1 MEHYYPV
8 GGQYCKLT
16 GKGSLAG
23 IADDILNISKNHRE
37 RKDSEAT
44 ARTMRTV
51 ELRDYKRESRARP
64 SKRMTEAMRD
74 IVKYIT
80 KNPGAQRA
88 EILKAVFNFSVISPS
103 SLGNNLNYLID
114 QKIITGN
121 GRTTNRKFYLA
132 GESFD

>member
-1 MEHYYPV
+1 MNYPV
-8 GGQYCKLT
+8 GAQYAELT
-16 GKGSLAG
+16 GKGSFVG
-23 IADDILNISKNHRE
+23 IADEILSINKLNRQKRDLAQRIRL
-37 RKDSEAT
+37 
-44 ARTMRTV
+44 MRTV

-121 GRTTNRKFYLA
+121 GRTTGRKFYVIKA
-132 GESFD
+132 END

>member
-1 MEHYYPV
+1 MNYPV
-8 GGQYCKLT
+8 GAQYAELT
-16 GKGSLAG
+16 GKGSFVG
-23 IADDILNISKNHRE
+23 IADEIFKITTLNQK
-37 RKDSEAT
+37 KKQSESMQ
-44 ARTMRTV
+44 RIMRTV
-51 ELRDYKRESRARP
+51 ELRDYKRESRAKP

-121 GRTTNRKFYLA
+121 GRTTGRKFYVIKA
-132 GESFD
+132 END